1 MPRALANQAP
11 RSTSLQRSLQNG
23 RQGNC
28 SLQAISRL
36 QVGQGRRCAALT
48 MRSSSYGQQLS
59 VKGTST
65 SVCFGRLSM
74 SVHSRKRMLQR

>member
-1 MPRALANQAP
+1 MPRALANHAP

-23 RQGNC
+23 RHGNC
-28 SLQAISRL
+28 SLQAISRW
-36 QVGQGRRCAALT
+36 QVGQGRRFAALT
-48 MRSSSYGQQLS
+48 VFAPYGQQVS